1 MKLLNSL
8 KHIILEEVSQSDIQD
23 SIKNKKVITI
33 YYKGK
38 DNGGEGYRTI
48 EPVCYGLSKKGNR
61 VLRAWERE
69 GASWSE
75 KNKGNLLPGWRL
87 FRVDKILSL
96 KPTGDIYNEPRPG
109 YNFNGDKTMASV
121 ILNAKFNNPP
131 QENVA

>member
-61 VLRAWERE
+61 VLRAWESE
-69 GASWSE
+69 GSSFSA
-75 KNKGNLLPGWRL
+75 KNKSNFLPGWRL
-87 FRVDKILSL
+87 FRVDKIFTY
-96 KPTGDIYNEPRPG
+96 KPTFDKFNEMRPNYNQ
-109 YNFNGDKTMASV
+109 NGDKSMIQVLVNT
-121 ILNAKFNNPP
+121 KFDN
-131 QENVA
+131 